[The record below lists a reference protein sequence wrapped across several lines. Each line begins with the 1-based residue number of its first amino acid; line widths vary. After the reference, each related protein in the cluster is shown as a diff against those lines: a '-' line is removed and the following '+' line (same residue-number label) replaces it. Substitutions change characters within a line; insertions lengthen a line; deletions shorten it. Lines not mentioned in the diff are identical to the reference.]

1 MFSCSAALASLVSK
15 ETYTGLQPPHVME
28 AGEKF
33 TNDQA
38 GRMQQKAH
46 YIQVLVIKNPVVL
59 AAFLMFTQYNKGSV
73 SSLPYNQV
81 T

>member
-1 MFSCSAALASLVSK
+1 MWWRQVK
-15 ETYTGLQPPHVME
+15 NLQ
-28 AGEKF
+28 
-33 TNDQA
+33 NDQA

-46 YIQVLVIKNPVVL
+46 YIQVLVIKNPVVQ

-73 SSLPYNQV
+73 SSLYNQV